1 MNLNFTMIG
10 QTVTF
15 VVFVLACWKWIWPVL
30 INAMQERQEAI
41 AEGLASA
48 ERASKDLELAQEKAT
63 DQLKGAKDE
72 AAVLIEQAR
81 ARANQMIEEAK
92 NDAREEGERL
102 KEAARAEIEQE
113 VNRAKETLRNQ
124 VASLAIAGAE
134 QVLGETIDAGRHSQ
148 LLDKLAAEL

>member
-48 ERASKDLELAQEKAT
+48 ERAAKDLELAQEKAT

-81 ARANQMIEEAK
+81 ARVNQMIEEAK
-92 NDAREEGERL
+92 DDAREEGERL

-113 VNRAKETLRNQ
+113 VNRAKETLRTQ
-124 VASLAIAGAE
+124 VASLALAGAE
-134 QVLGETIDAGRHSQ
+134 QVLGESIDASRHSQ